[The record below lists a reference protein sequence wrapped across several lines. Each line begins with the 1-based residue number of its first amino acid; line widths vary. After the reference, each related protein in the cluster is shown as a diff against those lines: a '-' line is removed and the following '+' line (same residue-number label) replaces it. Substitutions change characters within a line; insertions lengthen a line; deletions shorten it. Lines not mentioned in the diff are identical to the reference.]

1 MEKTPFRIFVG
12 IAFLGVSFAC
22 LSWSAWDWGQREVT
36 QVTAE
41 SEFEKL
47 VEDRAG
53 KPAKRGPRK
62 RVSGPV
68 AKLEIA
74 RLGVSGI
81 VEEGLDAKTLKNAI
95 GMSLTSAQPGER
107 GNVVL
112 AAHRDTFFAGLRNA
126 KKGDLVVLSTT
137 DGKKHKYRISKTF
150 VVDPSAHWV
159 MNSTPK
165 KKMLTLITCY
175 PFRYVGSAPQRF
187 IVQAEPVDDLKPKRP
202 VKRG

>member
-1 MEKTPFRIFVG
+1 M
-12 IAFLGVSFAC
+12 
-22 LSWSAWDWGQREVT
+22 
-36 QVTAE
+36 
-41 SEFEKL
+41 
-47 VEDRAG
+47 
-53 KPAKRGPRK
+53 
-62 RVSGPV
+62 
-68 AKLEIA
+68 
-74 RLGVSGI
+74 SGI

-126 KKGDLVVLSTT
+126 KKGDVVVLSTT
-137 DGKKHKYRISKTF
+137 DGKKHRYRISKTF

-159 MNSTPK
+159 MNSSPK

>member
-1 MEKTPFRIFVG
+1 MEKTPFRIFLG
-12 IAFLGVSFAC
+12 IAFLGLSFAC
-22 LSWSAWDWGQREVT
+22 LSWSAWDWGRREVT
-36 QVTAE
+36 QATAE

-53 KPAKRGPRK
+53 KPAKRVARK

-126 KKGDLVVLSTT
+126 KKGDVVVLSTT
-137 DGKKHKYRISKTF
+137 DGKKHRYRISKTF

-159 MNSTPK
+159 MNSSPK

-187 IVQAEPVDDLKPKRP
+187 IVQAEPVDDVKPKRP
-202 VKRG
+202 IRRG

>member
-1 MEKTPFRIFVG
+1 MEKTPFRIFLG
-12 IAFLGVSFAC
+12 IAFLGLSFAC
-22 LSWSAWDWGQREVT
+22 LSWSAWDWGRREVT

-53 KPAKRGPRK
+53 KSAKRVARK

-126 KKGDLVVLSTT
+126 KKGDVVVLSTT
-137 DGKKHKYRISKTF
+137 DGKKHRYRISKTF

-159 MNSTPK
+159 MNSSPK

-187 IVQAEPVDDLKPKRP
+187 IVQAEPVDDVKPKRP
-202 VKRG
+202 IRRG

>member
-1 MEKTPFRIFVG
+1 MANNDIRIFAG
-12 IAFLGVSFAC
+12 ITFLGLSFAC
-22 LSWSAWDWGQREVT
+22 LTWSAWDWRNREMT
-36 QVTAE
+36 QATAE
-41 SEFEKL
+41 SEFDKL
-47 VEDRAG
+47 VEDQKG
-53 KPAKRGPRK
+53 KPAGRGPRK

-74 RLGVSGI
+74 RLGVSGF

-112 AAHRDTFFAGLRNA
+112 AAHRDTFFAGLRGA
-126 KKGDLVVLSTT
+126 KKGDVVVLSTT

-159 MNSTPK
+159 MEPSTK

-187 IVQAEPVDDLKPKRP
+187 IVQAEPVDDAKKKRP
-202 VKRG
+202 TRRG